1 MIVIYDR
8 LPRRRASRRRQV
20 GGHADHIITTRT
32 GRITGARGFR
42 TANLRYTEEAE
53 SERVCITGK
62 NQGGVFNSDPV

>member
-32 GRITGARGFR
+32 GRITARGFR
-42 TANLRYTEEAE
+42 TANLRYIEEAE
-53 SERVCITGK
+53 KERVCITGK
-62 NQGGVFNSDPV
+62 NQGLCDASNIAC